1 MASTQTNGVLPIN
14 PSQTNPKAQKPPSH
28 NRTAGPKLKV
38 VIRRLAPALTE
49 LEFKASLGDEWALGG
64 GRVDW
69 FSYKIGKDSKE

>member
-1 MASTQTNGVLPIN
+1 MANSHANGVLPIN
-14 PSQTNPKAQKPPSH
+14 PNQTNKNTQKAAPH

-49 LEFKASLGDEWALGG
+49 AEFKAALGNEWASGA